1 MVSMVKHADPK
12 MAVMKQEVYY
22 AYRFPKHRTCGTQGH
37 MGSPRVS
44 QEPER
49 GGGAVAGAF
58 LVVSVGRN
66 RRGRVSRLGIGQ
78 FE

>member
-1 MVSMVKHADPK
+1 M
-12 MAVMKQEVYY
+12 
-22 AYRFPKHRTCGTQGH
+22 R
-37 MGSPRVS
+37 SPRVS
-44 QEPER
+44 QEPEG

-66 RRGRVSRLGIGQ
+66 KRGRVSRLRIGQ